1 MFRSALTILVTFV
14 ILAASPSYA
23 QTPRNLNEI
32 PAYPGSQIDYLLLE
46 QEQNNFD
53 DSTTGMKGLLAKGL
67 NAVSTTA
74 TPDEVF
80 KWYVTQLK
88 AVAETGNGYDP
99 GLLKPGSSSPVQ
111 YSLAYYE
118 PEDFENQYDHDK
130 VIYDGQWVQTT
141 ISSRARST
149 NGKILRYARF
159 IWELVN
165 TDGSRSE
172 IDLTIDDAG
181 FDYENKKY
189 TPRTSIVSTYMN
201 FTADAGSD
209 ESGEGDDSE
218 EDTSED

>member
-1 MFRSALTILVTFV
+1 VFRSALTILVTFV

-111 YSLAYYE
+111 YSLAYTKY
-118 PEDFENQYDHDK
+118 
-130 VIYDGQWVQTT
+130 
-141 ISSRARST
+141 
-149 NGKILRYARF
+149 ILIGCFAYARMNS
-159 IWELVN
+159 LLRVD
-165 TDGSRSE
+165 T
-172 IDLTIDDAG
+172 LTNYI
-181 FDYENKKY
+181 
-189 TPRTSIVSTYMN
+189 
-201 FTADAGSD
+201 
-209 ESGEGDDSE
+209 
-218 EDTSED
+218 